1 MGILPSTSKN
11 PHYRMHLRAIYS
23 LAIMIMTSSILV
35 KAKAMQFLKLRPTLA
50 RSVFQLRAMSPD
62 VNTIDQPDYLPQS
75 FSSPFLQ
82 TMLERGFIHQCTD
95 FKGLDAK
102 LSSGTQTAYL
112 GFDATASSLHV
123 GSLIQIMILRHL
135 QKCGHKPLILIGGGT
150 TKVGDPSGKDE
161 SRKLL
166 TEEVIGQNAKG
177 ISEVFKKFLVFGDGP
192 TDAMMV
198 NNADW
203 LDGIKY
209 LEFLRDYGRYFTINR
224 MLAFESVKNRLA
236 REQPLTFLEFN
247 YMLLQAYDFLEL
259 SRRHKAVL
267 QMGGSD
273 QWGNIINGVELARKI
288 DQAELFGLTAP
299 LITTSDGKKMGKSA
313 AGAIWLNAD
322 LLSPY
327 DYWQFWRNTAD
338 ADVVRFLKLFTEI
351 SIDEIRKMESW
362 EGAELNAAKV
372 KLADS
377 ATAALHGS
385 DSLVEI
391 HATIASLFSNGSG
404 MNMDALEKFSVS
416 GNEKLSVGIPVVD
429 LLLLSGL
436 VSSKGEGK
444 RLIKAAGVKVN
455 DIKVTEEAATVS
467 QNDFDE
473 KGRLKLSSGKKKNVL
488 IIL

>member
-1 MGILPSTSKN
+1 MQPRVFIFVVVTIMASLLSETVKA
-11 PHYRMHLRAIYS
+11 LRAINPCVVRRGLRFVS
-23 LAIMIMTSSILV
+23 VGKKHCNQLCAATSGSDVIDH
-35 KAKAMQFLKLRPTLA
+35 
-50 RSVFQLRAMSPD
+50 PD
-62 VNTIDQPDYLPQS
+62 SLPQS
-75 FSSPFLQ
+75 FTSPFLQ

-102 LSSGTQTAYL
+102 LSSGPVTAYL
-112 GFDATASSLHV
+112 GFDATANSLHV
-123 GSLIQIMILRHL
+123 GSLTQIMILRHL
-135 QKCGHKPLILIGGGT
+135 QKHGHKPLILIGGGT

-166 TEEVIGQNAKG
+166 TEEVISENAKG
-177 ISEVFKKFLVFGDGP
+177 IAQVFQKFLVFGDGP
-192 TDAMMV
+192 TDAKMV
-198 NNADW
+198 NNAEW

-224 MLAFESVKNRLA
+224 MLTFESVKNRLA

-259 SRRHKAVL
+259 YRRHKATL

-273 QWGNIINGVELARKI
+273 QWGNIISGIELARKI
-288 DQAELFGLTAP
+288 DQTELFGLTAP

-327 DYWQFWRNTAD
+327 DYWQYWRNTAD
-338 ADVVRFLKLFTEI
+338 ADAIRFLKLFTEI
-351 SIDEIRKMESW
+351 SMDEIRKMEAW
-362 EGAELNAAKV
+362 QGAELNAAKV
-372 KLADS
+372 ILADS

-385 DSLVEI
+385 ECLNEI
-391 HATIASLFSNGSG
+391 HATTASLFTNGSG
-404 MNMDALEKFSVS
+404 SNMDALEKFSIS
-416 GNEKLSVGIPVVD
+416 GNEKLSTGISVVD

-455 DIKVTEEAATVS
+455 DVKVTEEAACVS
-467 QNDFDE
+467 QKDFDE

-488 IIL
+488 IVL